1 MTLDYTKLEVG
12 KTYLMN
18 AYTGAI
24 HRAVVRVDIVDNKV
38 YGYVVWDKTAFWDV
52 GARLWLGIGDT
63 YEELTEE
70 EVIAFKLS
78 S

>member
-24 HRAVVRVDIVDNKV
+24 HRAVVRVDIVDNMV
-38 YGYVVWDKTAFWDV
+38 CGYVVWDKPSFWEV
-52 GARLWLGIGDT
+52 GTRLWLGVGDT

>member
-1 MTLDYTKLEVG
+1 MLNYTKLEVG

-24 HRAVVRVDIVDNKV
+24 HRAMVRVDIVDNMV
-38 YGYVVWDKTAFWDV
+38 CGYVVWDKPSFWEV
-52 GARLWLGIGDT
+52 GTRLWLGIGDT

-70 EVIAFKLS
+70 EVTALKLS
-78 S
+78 N